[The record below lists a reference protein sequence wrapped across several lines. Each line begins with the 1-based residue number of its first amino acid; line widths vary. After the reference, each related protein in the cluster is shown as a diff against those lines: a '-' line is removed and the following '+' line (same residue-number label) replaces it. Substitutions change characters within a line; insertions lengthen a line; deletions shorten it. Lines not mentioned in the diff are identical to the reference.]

1 MRRRKKPK
9 PQQKDTFAV
18 ECESILTELG
28 FYRSAEVRVH
38 TVTTSHPNPVEFIDS
53 AGVVWQIYRHV
64 TFPKDLQLWIHNGK
78 SHTVRFRQLGR
89 LLERTQDFP
98 SLLEQPL
105 NELIKEAEACLQQ
118 VEKLAV

>member
-1 MRRRKKPK
+1 MRRTKRSKQ
-9 PQQKDTFAV
+9 QQKDAFTV
-18 ECESILTELG
+18 ECESILLGLG